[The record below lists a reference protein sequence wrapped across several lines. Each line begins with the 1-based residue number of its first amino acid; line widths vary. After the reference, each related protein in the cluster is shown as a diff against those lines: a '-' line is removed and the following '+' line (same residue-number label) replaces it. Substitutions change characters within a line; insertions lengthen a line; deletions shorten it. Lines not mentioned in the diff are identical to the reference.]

1 MMEKSKQAVI
11 LEKIARRAI
20 VPKGKTM
27 SEVILR
33 FRKMKGKKKYDLPL
47 LVKIKDRGKIDDI
60 VSRDMHLFYMNV
72 ESQSDKLI
80 IYLHGGAYVKEMLP
94 FHWLMLDK
102 ITSRAD
108 VPFIIPE
115 YPLAPFA
122 DYEDCYQKMEVFY
135 RKVLEYYPDKK
146 IILMG
151 DSAGGGL
158 ALGLAMY
165 FHTLGLKTPE
175 KLILMS
181 PWVDLVMDNPEIEK
195 YIPVDPTLKYDDLSV
210 DARFWANGTDLRDYR
225 LSPIYGDLE
234 GIRDVSLFTGTHE
247 FFYPD
252 IVKFYELCKEKKIP
266 CDLHIGEGLDH
277 VYPAYPIPE
286 ADEAIETMVEI
297 IEKV

>member
-1 MMEKSKQAVI
+1 MEKSKQAVI

-47 LVKIKDRGKIDDI
+47 LVKVKDRGKIDDI

-80 IYLHGGAYVKEMLP
+80 IYLHGGAYVEEMLP

-115 YPLAPFA
+115 YPLAPFS

-158 ALGLAMY
+158 ALGLTMY
-165 FHTLGLKTPE
+165 FHSLGLKTPE

-195 YIPVDPTLKYDDLSV
+195 YIPVDPILKYDDLSV

-225 LSPIYGDLE
+225 LSPIYGELE

-266 CDLHIGEGLDH
+266 CDLHIGEGLNH

-286 ADEAIETMVEI
+286 ADEAIETMVKI

>member
-1 MMEKSKQAVI
+1 MEKSKQAVI

-80 IYLHGGAYVKEMLP
+80 IYLHGGAYVEEMLP

-122 DYEDCYQKMEVFY
+122 DYEDCYEKMEVFY

-266 CDLHIGEGLDH
+266 CDLHIGEGLNH

>member
-1 MMEKSKQAVI
+1 MEKSKQAVI

-47 LVKIKDRGKIDDI
+47 LVKVKDRGKIDDI

-80 IYLHGGAYVKEMLP
+80 IYLHGGAYVEEMLP

-158 ALGLAMY
+158 ALGLTMY
-165 FHTLGLKTPE
+165 FHSLGLKTPE

-225 LSPIYGDLE
+225 LSPIYGELE

-266 CDLHIGEGLDH
+266 CDLHIGEGLNH

-286 ADEAIETMVEI
+286 ADEAIETMVKI

>member
-1 MMEKSKQAVI
+1 MEKSKQAVI

-27 SEVILR
+27 SEVILH

-80 IYLHGGAYVKEMLP
+80 IYLHGGAYVEEMLP

-102 ITSRAD
+102 ITSKAD

-158 ALGLAMY
+158 ALGLTMY
-165 FHTLGLKTPE
+165 FHSLGLMTPE

-225 LSPIYGDLE
+225 LSPIYGELE
-234 GIRDVSLFTGTHE
+234 GIKDVSLFTGTHE

-266 CDLHIGEGLDH
+266 CDLHIGEGLNH

-286 ADEAIETMVEI
+286 ADEAIETMVKI

>member
-1 MMEKSKQAVI
+1 MEKSKQAVI

-210 DARFWANGTDLRDYR
+210 DARFWANGTDLRDFR

-234 GIRDVSLFTGTHE
+234 GIKDVSLFTGTHE

-286 ADEAIETMVEI
+286 ADEAIETMAEI

>member
-210 DARFWANGTDLRDYR
+210 DARFWANGTDLRDFR

-234 GIRDVSLFTGTHE
+234 GIKDVSLFTGTHE

-286 ADEAIETMVEI
+286 ADEAIETMAEI